1 MNQTETNPA
10 MRTFTDST
18 SVPNN
23 KCLASNQV
31 NRSYW
36 HESWHDGSSTVC
48 QWPVRQSLTVV
59 WGSILIKM
67 IVIINYNNK
76 PSWFTKLTVS
86 YYWTMQLTELNE
98 WSVEFNCLS
107 ASQSFLLGQSSPV
120 HSDDQ
125 CDTSMDCT
133 PVSHPG
139 SLTTIDKVKGK
150 HWLMWISYC
159 YCYCEWMN
167 GSIDHNDLDQW
178 WFQCRWTRISSI
190 TTQPLHLPNTMS
202 VNR

>member
-1 MNQTETNPA
+1 MNDRSINESDRNKSCNENIH
-10 MRTFTDST
+10 RLDIST
-18 SVPNN
+18 KQQVP
-23 KCLASNQV
+23 SNQV

-67 IVIINYNNK
+67 IVIINYNK

-120 HSDDQ
+120 YI
-125 CDTSMDCT
+125 
-133 PVSHPG
+133 
-139 SLTTIDKVKGK
+139 LTTNVI
-150 HWLMWISYC
+150 
-159 YCYCEWMN
+159 
-167 GSIDHNDLDQW
+167 QA
-178 WFQCRWTRISSI
+178 WTAHR
-190 TTQPLHLPNTMS
+190 S
-202 VNR
+202 VIQDP